1 MNQVHN
7 FNAGPAIMPRP
18 ALLQAQ
24 DELLDFRG
32 TGMSIME
39 ISHRSSIFEAVMAE
53 TEADLREALG
63 IPRDYQVLF
72 LQGGASLQFA
82 MLPMNL
88 MTTGQPADYIV
99 NGAWGAAALNEAQ
112 KLGPARLAGSSENT
126 GYDRTPQYMDLR
138 PQAAYLHFTS
148 NETIHG
154 VQFQTE
160 PVSLQ
165 GVPLVCDM
173 SSDFLSRPVE
183 VGKYGLIY
191 AGAQKN
197 AGPAGVTVVILRQDL
212 LERVPAGLPVMLD
225 YKVQVAGG
233 SMHNTPPCFA
243 IYMVGLILKWLQGEG
258 GVAEI
263 ARRNQQKAGLVYAA
277 IDNSGGFYRGHA
289 LLTDRSMMNVTFRLP
304 TEALE
309 AQFAREAQA
318 QGMVGLKGHRS
329 LGGLRA
335 SLYNAL
341 PLASASALAQFMA
354 EFQRTNG

>member
-1 MNQVHN
+1 M
-7 FNAGPAIMPRP
+7 
-18 ALLQAQ
+18 
-24 DELLDFRG
+24 
-32 TGMSIME
+32 
-39 ISHRSSIFEAVMAE
+39 
-53 TEADLREALG
+53 
-63 IPRDYQVLF
+63 
-72 LQGGASLQFA
+72 
-82 MLPMNL
+82 
-88 MTTGQPADYIV
+88 
-99 NGAWGAAALNEAQ
+99 
-112 KLGPARLAGSSENT
+112 
-126 GYDRTPQYMDLR
+126 
-138 PQAAYLHFTS
+138 
-148 NETIHG
+148 
-154 VQFQTE
+154 QFQAE
-160 PVSLQ
+160 PITLQ

-225 YKVQVAGG
+225 YGVQAAGG

-243 IYMVGLILKWLQGEG
+243 IYMVGLVLKWLQGEG

-289 LLTDRSMMNVTFRLP
+289 LLTDRSTMNITFRLP
-304 TEALE
+304 TPALE

-341 PLASASALAQFMA
+341 PLASAAALAQFMA
-354 EFQRTNG
+354 EFQRING

>member
-1 MNQVHN
+1 
-7 FNAGPAIMPRP
+7 
-18 ALLQAQ
+18 
-24 DELLDFRG
+24 
-32 TGMSIME
+32 
-39 ISHRSSIFEAVMAE
+39 MA
-53 TEADLREALG
+53 
-63 IPRDYQVLF
+63 P
-72 LQGGASLQFA
+72 
-82 MLPMNL
+82 
-88 MTTGQPADYIV
+88 
-99 NGAWGAAALNEAQ
+99 GAWQPLKKPKSWVQRAWRAAA
-112 KLGPARLAGSSENT
+112 
-126 GYDRTPQYMDLR
+126 RTPHLTARRRIIELR

-154 VQFQTE
+154 VQFQAE

-243 IYMVGLILKWLQGEG
+243 IYMVGLVLKWLKGEG

-263 ARRNQQKAGLVYAA
+263 ARRNQQKAGLIYAA

-289 LLTDRSMMNVTFRLP
+289 LLADRSHDEYHLP
-304 TEALE
+304 PADGS
-309 AQFAREAQA
+309 ARRAVRQRGA
-318 QGMVGLKGHRS
+318 GAGH
-329 LGGLRA
+329 GGSQRA
-335 SLYNAL
+335 
-341 PLASASALAQFMA
+341 PLAGRVARF
-354 EFQRTNG
+354 FI